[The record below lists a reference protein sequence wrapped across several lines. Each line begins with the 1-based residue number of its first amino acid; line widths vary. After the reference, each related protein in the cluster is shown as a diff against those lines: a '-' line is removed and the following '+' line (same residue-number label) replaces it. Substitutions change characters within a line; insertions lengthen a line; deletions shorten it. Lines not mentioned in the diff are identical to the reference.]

1 MIGKVCCLLVTMAWF
16 AEVAQSSRQLHHLA
30 LVNYV
35 QLPIHEQFSATA
47 NPQFNKSLRFN
58 IYKFTVAAVDS
69 GRIREAHIRAYRG
82 ELLLTNFRIWVDGA
96 VTGAEVAD
104 LDNNRFPELYVYS
117 TSDGSGSFG
126 RVYGWQ
132 FLLERKADIKPA
144 NWHNPVAKG
153 YMGHDSLWIERSI
166 LCRKFPVYEAG
177 DANAQPSGGYQM
189 MRYKLRMTGDSYSLA
204 VE

>member
-1 MIGKVCCLLVTMAWF
+1 MAWC
-16 AEVAQSSRQLHHLA
+16 AGVAQSNRQLQH
-30 LVNYV
+30 
-35 QLPIHEQFSATA
+35 SATVNHTQPLVQEQPAAIA

-58 IYKFTVAAVDS
+58 VYTFTVVAVDT
-69 GRIREAHIRAYRG
+69 GRVREAHIKAYRG
-82 ELLLTNFRIWVDGA
+82 ELLLTNFRIRVDGA

-126 RVYGWQ
+126 RVYAWQ
-132 FLLERKADIKPA
+132 FLPERKADIKLA
-144 NWHNPVAKG
+144 NWQSPVGKG
-153 YMGHDSLWIERSI
+153 YMGHDSLWVERSI

-189 MRYKLRMTGDSYSLA
+189 MRYRLRPAGASYLLA
-204 VE
+204 AE